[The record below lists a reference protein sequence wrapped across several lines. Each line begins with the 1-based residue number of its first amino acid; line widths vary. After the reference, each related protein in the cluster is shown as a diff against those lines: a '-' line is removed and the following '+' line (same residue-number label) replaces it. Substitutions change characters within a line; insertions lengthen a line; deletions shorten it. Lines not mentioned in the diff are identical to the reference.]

1 MRRSL
6 TISLLAHAA
15 ILASAFIVLPN
26 PKEFKVEDQESIPI
40 DIITTEDLSKRQA
53 MVKTPEKPVEKAAP
67 KPVDVV
73 KPLQPAPEVEHR
85 SLEEY
90 DQYCGTFAA
99 REVSA

>member
-40 DIITTEDLSKRQA
+40 
-53 MVKTPEKPVEKAAP
+53 
-67 KPVDVV
+67 
-73 KPLQPAPEVEHR
+73 R
-85 SLEEY
+85 S
-90 DQYCGTFAA
+90 A
-99 REVSA
+99 